1 MADDA
6 RVADLTG
13 LWFEITARTPPDD
26 VEAVSDVMR
35 AVSPGGISVE
45 EPVDILGPDKGFR
58 VRPGEAVLVRA
69 YLPASELGAVLTD
82 RLRTAMQAFP
92 AVELIAKPIYE
103 QDWSVS
109 WREFFGVVET
119 GGRVVIVPTWI
130 EHEAKPGQVVVSLD
144 PGRAFGTGH
153 HETTRLCLHA
163 LDRLVKPGID
173 MLDVGTGSGVLAIAA
188 VKLGARH
195 VDAIDIDPIATEVAQ
210 ANCDAN
216 GVAEAVSLRAGT
228 LDDSHE
234 GRYPLIVSN
243 ISTDAN
249 IGLAPVFGEVAAPG
263 ATLVLS
269 GILSPD
275 ADRVCEAMAAHG
287 FERAGFDEER
297 DWCVIE
303 LKARGHAV

>member
-1 MADDA
+1 M
-6 RVADLTG
+6 TG
-13 LWFEITARTPPDD
+13 LWFEITARTPPED
-26 VEAVSDVMR
+26 VEPVSEAMR
-35 AVSPGGISVE
+35 AVSPGGITVE
-45 EPVDILGPDKGFR
+45 EPVDILGPEMGFR
-58 VRPGEAVLVRA
+58 VRGGEPVLVRA

-130 EHEAKPGQVVVSLD
+130 EHEPTPGQVVVSLD

-153 HETTRLCLHA
+153 HETTRLCLQA
-163 LDRLVKPGID
+163 LDRLVTPGSR

-188 VKLGARH
+188 IKLGASH
-195 VDAIDIDPIATEVAQ
+195 VDGVDIDPIAVEVAQ
-210 ANCDAN
+210 ANCESN
-216 GVAEAVSLRAGT
+216 GVADVVSLRAGT
-228 LDDSHE
+228 LDESE
-234 GRYPLIVSN
+234 PGRYALVVSN

-249 IGLAPVFGEVAAPG
+249 IGLAPVFGQVVEPG
-263 ATLVLS
+263 GALVLS

-275 ADRVCEAMAAHG
+275 ADRVCEAMAVHG
-287 FERAGFDEER
+287 LERVGFGEDG

-303 LKARGHAV
+303 MRATGANVQR